1 MTAIRL
7 ARGVVAAVSMLA
19 LTGCG
24 PAGNQPSN
32 IPLTEDQQQ
41 FGKPQVEVTS
51 SPRTP
56 QQALA
61 GAILSG
67 SGAVPLILFKSN
79 ALHVENVFQTQPS
92 MDVCTRLMNEH
103 VKRVRM
109 SASRGP
115 ASYYCVPVQGGVAGP
130 PKVVAEYSS

>member
-7 ARGVVAAVSMLA
+7 ARGVVAVVFALA
-19 LTGCG
+19 PIGCG

-32 IPLTEDQQQ
+32 VPLTEDQQQ

-51 SPRTP
+51 SARTP

-61 GAILSG
+61 EAIISG
-67 SGAVPLILFKSN
+67 SGAVPLIMFKSN
-79 ALHVENVFQTQPS
+79 ALYVENVFQTQPS

-103 VKRVRM
+103 VKRART

-115 ASYYCVPVQGGVAGP
+115 ASYYCVPVQNGVPGQ